1 MIRDAGTCRVLGI
14 DCFAGD
20 LGEATSRLVDRA
32 RSGRG
37 GVVSLMNVHVAVTA
51 QGDDGLRSALHD
63 AWAVFPDGAPIS
75 WLERRRGA
83 RRAERVAGPDL
94 MLAALRESADDLRHF
109 LFGST
114 PGVLAQLERRLPA
127 AVPGLRLAGSLAP
140 APGEEHDPA
149 MIEAVRQAKPDV
161 VWVALGAPKQ
171 ELWARRHA
179 PALAPALL
187 VGVGAAFDFHAG
199 SKPRAPRWMQRAGLE
214 WLHRLASE
222 PRRLAWRYA
231 STNTR
236 FVLSAARE
244 LVRDAS

>member
-1 MIRDAGTCRVLGI
+1 MTRDASTCRVLGI

-20 LGEATSRLVDRA
+20 LRDATALLVDRA
-32 RSGRG
+32 RSGDG
-37 GVVSLMNVHVAVTA
+37 GFVSLMNVHVAMTA
-51 QGDDGLRSALHD
+51 QRDHALRSALGE
-63 AWAVFPDGAPIS
+63 AWTVFPDGAPIS

-94 MLAALRESADDLRHF
+94 MLAVLRDSLDLRHF

-114 PGVLAQLERRLPA
+114 PEVLARLEQRLTA
-127 AVPGLRLAGSLAP
+127 TVPGLRVAGSFGP
-140 APGEEHDPA
+140 APGGEHDPA
-149 MIEAVRQAKPDV
+149 VIEAVRDAKPHV

-171 ELWARRHA
+171 ELWAGRHA
-179 PALAPALL
+179 ADLAPALL

-199 SKPRAPRWMQRAGLE
+199 SKSRAPQWMQRTGLE

>member
-1 MIRDAGTCRVLGI
+1 MSRGAGTCRVLGI

-20 LGEATSRLVDRA
+20 LREATDLLVNRA
-32 RSGRG
+32 RSERG
-37 GVVSLMNVHVAVTA
+37 GVVSLMNVHVAMTA
-51 QGDDGLRSALHD
+51 QHDDGLRSALRD
-63 AWAVFPDGAPIS
+63 AWSVFPDGAPIS

-83 RRAERVAGPDL
+83 QRAERVAGPDL
-94 MLAALRESADDLRHF
+94 MLAALRESVDLRHF

-114 PGVLAQLERRLPA
+114 PDVLSRLEGRLPA
-127 AVPGLRLAGSLAP
+127 LVPDLRLAGSLAP
-140 APGEEHDPA
+140 ARGAEHDA
-149 MIEAVRQAKPDV
+149 AAIAAVREARPDV

-179 PALAPALL
+179 AELAPALL

-199 SKPRAPRWMQRAGLE
+199 SKPRAPQWMQRAGLE

-222 PRRLAWRYA
+222 PKRLGWRYA

>member
-1 MIRDAGTCRVLGI
+1 MTRDAGTCRVLGI

-20 LGEATSRLVDRA
+20 LREATALLVDRA
-32 RSGRG
+32 RSGDG
-37 GVVSLMNVHVAVTA
+37 GFASLMNVHVAMTA
-51 QGDDGLRSALHD
+51 QRDDGLRSALGD
-63 AWAVFPDGAPIS
+63 AWTVLPDGAPIS

-83 RRAERVAGPDL
+83 QRAERVAGPDL
-94 MLAALRESADDLRHF
+94 MLAVLRESLDLRHF

-114 PGVLAQLERRLPA
+114 SDVLARLEQRLPD
-127 AVPGLRLAGSLAP
+127 AVPGLRLAGSLGP
-140 APGEEHDPA
+140 AQGEENDSA
-149 MIEAVRQAKPDV
+149 VIEAVRGAKPHV

-179 PALAPALL
+179 AALAPALV

-199 SKPRAPRWMQRAGLE
+199 SKPRAPQWMQRAGLE

-236 FVLSAARE
+236 FVLFAARE
-244 LVRDAS
+244 LVRNAS

>member
-1 MIRDAGTCRVLGI
+1 MTRGASTCRVLGI

-20 LGEATSRLVDRA
+20 LREATALLVDHA
-32 RSGRG
+32 RSGEG
-37 GVVSLMNVHVAVTA
+37 GFVSLMNVHVAITA
-51 QGDDGLRSALHD
+51 QRDDGVRSALGD
-63 AWAVFPDGAPIS
+63 AWKVFPDGAPIS

-83 RRAERVAGPDL
+83 QRAERVAGPDL
-94 MLAALRESADDLRHF
+94 MLAVLRESLDLRHF

-114 PGVLAQLERRLPA
+114 PEVLARLERRLPE
-127 AVPGLRLAGSLAP
+127 AVPGLRLAGSLGP
-140 APGEEHDPA
+140 ARGQESDA
-149 MIEAVRQAKPDV
+149 STIEQVRAAKPHV

-179 PALAPALL
+179 AALAPALL

-236 FVLSAARE
+236 FVYLAARE

>member
-1 MIRDAGTCRVLGI
+1 MTRGASTCRVLGI

-20 LGEATSRLVDRA
+20 LREATALLVGRA
-32 RSGRG
+32 RSRRG
-37 GVVSLMNVHVAVTA
+37 GVVSLMNVHVAITA
-51 QGDDGLRSALHD
+51 QRDDGLRAALHD
-63 AWAVFPDGAPIS
+63 AWTVFPDGAPIS
-75 WLERRRGA
+75 WLERRRGLLHA
-83 RRAERVAGPDL
+83 QRVAGPDL
-94 MLAALRESADDLRHF
+94 MLTVLRESVDLRHF

-114 PGVLAQLERRLPA
+114 PDVLARLGERLPA
-127 AVPGLRLAGSLAP
+127 AVPGLRLAGALSP
-140 APGEEHDPA
+140 ARGEEHDA
-149 MIEAVRQAKPDV
+149 AVIEAVRAAKPDV

-179 PALAPALL
+179 RALEPALL

-199 SKPRAPRWMQRAGLE
+199 SKPRAPQWMQRAGLE
-214 WLHRLASE
+214 WLHRLACE
-222 PRRLAWRYA
+222 PRRLGWRYA

>member
-1 MIRDAGTCRVLGI
+1 MTSDASTCRVLGI

-20 LGEATSRLVDRA
+20 LREATALLVERA
-32 RSGRG
+32 RSRRG
-37 GVVSLMNVHVAVTA
+37 GVVSLMNVHVAMTA
-51 QGDDGLRSALHD
+51 QRDDGLRSALDD
-63 AWAVFPDGAPIS
+63 AWTVFPDGAPIS

-94 MLAALRESADDLRHF
+94 MLAALRESLDLRHF

-114 PGVLAQLERRLPA
+114 PDVLAHLERRLA
-127 AVPGLRLAGSLAP
+127 ALVPGLQLAGSLAP
-140 APGEEHDPA
+140 GRGEEHDTA
-149 MIEAVRQAKPDV
+149 VVEAVRAADPDV

-179 PALAPALL
+179 AALAPALL

-199 SKPRAPRWMQRAGLE
+199 SKPRAPQWMQRAGLE
-214 WLHRLASE
+214 WLHRLVSE
-222 PRRLAWRYA
+222 PRRLGWRYA

-236 FVLSAARE
+236 FVLVAAKE